1 MSKISATPRFLIA
14 GSTPCMLFSNSSRR
28 SVTTAASCSGGGFTP
43 VQVPPWGPKE
53 ANPASAPKR
62 NTLRPLQIPLPEHS
76 ASIVTSSIT
85 RTVTLEAADFSQY
98 RSMFFAKGTLLE
110 KSLRRK
116 SFSRRNLFAGGAWS
130 STASCVKGTA
140 VSGAGHACVGTR
152 GSTMNT
158 SRHPSTFAASPRRRR
173 WMHDMASSHA
183 SWSSFGF
190 SAPLVGTQ
198 DRTAARSA
206 SASQLVS
213 LALACYMVEVHASTC
228 VYN

>member
-1 MSKISATPRFLIA
+1 
-14 GSTPCMLFSNSSRR
+14 MLFSNSSRR

-62 NTLRPLQIPLPEHS
+62 NTLRAIASNSS
-76 ASIVTSSIT
+76 AWAHCLSFVTSSIT
-85 RTVTLEAADFSQY
+85 RAVTLEAADFSRY

-110 KSLRRK
+110 KSSRHK

-228 VYN
+228 VYI